1 MFLFAL
7 LGKFAVKVLIK
18 KCSPLTYIIFWLFS
32 CACFN
37 WHRAYRSFD
46 GLVLLA
52 RQQQQQQHRCFLES
66 ILIVVAELS
75 VSPPCYHINAD
86 LLLIGLPTATLWLVF
101 FFECAKLFLFLKL
114 LILLFTFD
122 SGKKSR
128 RLSIRFKRLSM
139 VEIPR
144 YSLHLPKMLLANIFS
159 LFAWIQ
165 HATRLISSL
174 LIAYHFS
181 DFKNVLG
188 ECADCP

>member
-1 MFLFAL
+1 MLLFLGLFMICS
-7 LGKFAVKVLIK
+7 FVKLCK
-18 KCSPLTYIIFWLFS
+18 ESEATATTSLFFGVHLDS
-32 CACFN
+32 CCWIVCF
-37 WHRAYRSFD
+37 
-46 GLVLLA
+46 
-52 RQQQQQQHRCFLES
+52 
-66 ILIVVAELS
+66 
-75 VSPPCYHINAD
+75 PPCYHINAD
-86 LLLIGLPTATLWLVF
+86 LLLIGLPTATLCLVF

-188 ECADCP
+188 ECANCP